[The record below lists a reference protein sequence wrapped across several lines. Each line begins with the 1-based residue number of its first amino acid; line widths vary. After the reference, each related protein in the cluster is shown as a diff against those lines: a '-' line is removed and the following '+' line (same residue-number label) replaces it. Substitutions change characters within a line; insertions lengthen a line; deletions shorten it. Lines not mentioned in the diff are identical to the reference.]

1 MRRIIDGSLIVVIAF
16 TTGISAA
23 WAGCIPPGT
32 PAPVI
37 GLGIPALAG
46 FALLY
51 RRMRNRDEK

>member
-1 MRRIIDGSLIVVIAF
+1 MRRIIDGSLVVAMAF
-16 TTGISAA
+16 TTGIPAA
-23 WAGCIPPGT
+23 WAGCVPVGA

-51 RRMRNRDEK
+51 RRLRNRGEK